1 MEDLNYHKYA
11 RQMRLPN
18 FGLVEQKKLF
28 EAKVLVVGAGG
39 LGCPALIYLASAGV
53 GQIGIVDFDVVE
65 ESNLHRQILYT
76 SNDIGK
82 LKAEQAAKKV
92 KEINAQCLVQTY
104 PHEMQTNNV
113 DSILTEYDLV
123 IDGTDNFATRY
134 LLNDACVR
142 HSKALVY
149 GSISRY
155 EGQVSVFNLKM
166 NEGYSKNYRDLFPN
180 EPSGMHIQN
189 CEEAGVIGVLAGVIG
204 CLQANE
210 AIKIICGI
218 GKPLANKMLSYHSLY
233 NTFYES
239 DYSSVGA
246 EKSLDLAPTI
256 SNKKTESKNS
266 SESIFK
272 NNFGLNRA
280 SVEKDFDIN
289 TIEKIDSLPGKDNE
303 VNIPLSDTNKNQSN
317 DELIDEENKLHK
329 EAQSSLENLRFAL
342 NSLDTSM
349 IEMLAKRKEIV
360 TKIAEVKKTLNMA
373 LVQTEQWELTLR
385 KRLVEASK
393 FGLDKDFIT
402 EVFNKIHGES
412 IAIQNRFYDNI

>member
-1 MEDLNYHKYA
+1 MENFNYHKYT

-53 GQIGIVDFDVVE
+53 GKFGIADFDVVE

-76 SNDIGK
+76 AQDIGK
-82 LKAEQAAKKV
+82 LKAEQAAKKIQ
-92 KEINAQCLVQTY
+92 EINAQCLVQTY
-104 PHEMQTNNV
+104 THAIDETNVN
-113 DSILTEYDLV
+113 SILKEYDII

-134 LLNDACVR
+134 LLNDACVK
-142 HSKALVY
+142 HHKPLVY

-166 NEGYSKNYRDLFPN
+166 NEGFSKNYRDLFPN
-180 EPSGMHIQN
+180 EPQGLHIQN
-189 CEEAGVIGVLAGVIG
+189 CAEAGVIGVLAGVIG

-218 GKPLANKMLSYHSLY
+218 GNPLANKMLSYHSLF

-239 DYSSVGA
+239 DYSSLESV
-246 EKSLDLAPTI
+246 KSLGVVQNMNMD
-256 SNKKTESKNS
+256 KTE
-266 SESIFK
+266 EQ
-272 NNFGLNRA
+272 
-280 SVEKDFDIN
+280 N
-289 TIEKIDSLPGKDNE
+289 T
-303 VNIPLSDTNKNQSN
+303 
-317 DELIDEENKLHK
+317 
-329 EAQSSLENLRFAL
+329 LENLRLEL
-342 NSLDTSM
+342 NKLDSSI
-349 IEMLAKRKEIV
+349 IEILAKRKEIV
-360 TKIAEVKKTLNMA
+360 TKIAKVKKTLNMA

-385 KRLVEASK
+385 KRLVEASE
-393 FGLDKDFIT
+393 FGLDRDFIT
-402 EVFNKIHGES
+402 EIFNIIHGES